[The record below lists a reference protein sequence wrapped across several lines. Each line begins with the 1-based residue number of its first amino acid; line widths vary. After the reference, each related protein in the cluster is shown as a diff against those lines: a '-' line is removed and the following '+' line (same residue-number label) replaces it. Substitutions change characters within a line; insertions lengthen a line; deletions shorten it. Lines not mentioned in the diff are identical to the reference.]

1 MRRRRHRVPSAIA
14 LGMWMASWTA
24 AFAQIDGADSGDVSR
39 TARTKCELSE
49 CLLGGPP
56 VLDAP
61 FSAEAT
67 TVWRPPMN
75 SGKPELRA
83 TARYYRD
90 SAGRVRLEQAFVG
103 SDLRQGRIIVTPDV
117 NGDAQLLD
125 PIARTASVVSRRL
138 AEMLLGAGGRH
149 RLVLPLSM
157 NRVIWFIHGPT
168 ERSLDSDSAVAEES
182 EQPRSIAG
190 VRVTGTLFDIRLPDG
205 VTGTA
210 RGERWVSPDLKLVV
224 YSRSEDAT
232 IGVVEHQLTNI
243 SRVAPRADLFE
254 VPDDY
259 LVGPLTLPLTWENPY
274 PPRTG
279 RTQQSLGRR

>member
-1 MRRRRHRVPSAIA
+1 MRRTRHRVPSAIA

-24 AFAQIDGADSGDVSR
+24 AFAQVDRADPDGVSR
-39 TARTKCELSE
+39 TARTRCELSE
-49 CLLGGPP
+49 WLIGGAP
-56 VLDAP
+56 VLNAP

-67 TVWRPPMN
+67 VWRPPAN

-83 TARYYRD
+83 TARYCRD
-90 SAGRVRLEQAFVG
+90 ASGRVRLEQAFVG
-103 SDLRQGRIIVTPDV
+103 SDLRRGRMIVTPDV

-125 PIARTASVVSRRL
+125 PIARTASVVSRGL

-168 ERSLDSDSAVAEES
+168 ERSLDSDSAVDEES
-182 EQPRSIAG
+182 G
-190 VRVTGTLFDIRLPDG
+190 LPDG
-205 VTGTA
+205 VMGTA

-232 IGVVEHQLTNI
+232 IGIVEYRLTNI

-254 VPDDY
+254 VSEDQ
-259 LVGPLTLPLTWENPY
+259 LLTPFTGPLTWENPY

-279 RTQQSLGRR
+279 RTQQGLGRR